1 MDLDC
6 LFLHPATHLKKPPH
20 PTGVDQ
26 LAYLVLPVG
35 TLALA
40 NYLEA
45 EGCGARIIHTG
56 VEKTCDPAF
65 TVPSLL
71 TKYDTPV
78 VGIDLHWYVHA
89 YDALRIA
96 QQVKQSSN
104 AFVVV
109 GGFTASFFAHEI
121 LTRFDCVDAVIQGD
135 AEVPLLDLV
144 KRRRVQDTLEGFDAI
159 PNLLYRQGTALK
171 QSRRRY
177 VADEALLNRL
187 DFANFRLLNHFE
199 QYLQLSLSV
208 TFGQANL
215 TRLAYP
221 CLGRGCSMNCVYC
234 GGGKD
239 AQHRLTGRDAPLF
252 LSHER
257 VLDQIAQFVDLKI
270 SSLYMGFDPDPTL
283 RGYHRKLFARIRQEH
298 FDLGC
303 QFESWDIS
311 DKAFLQDFRRTFNPL
326 YSSIIHSI
334 QSGNEAVR
342 NQNTGYHYTNEA
354 LFRWLTNAKEA
365 LIPVELAFAA
375 GLSGETVAHFE
386 DTIAMAQRIV
396 DRYPMVVDLY
406 CIPTNVEPCSPQFL
420 DPQQYGLRLKFTEFQ
435 DYYTFFKN
443 VSEGAPTPS
452 ILGYE
457 TTLLSEPQI
466 LALSKRFYDAL
477 RQQLAARSPVHEPT
491 GMP

>member
-1 MDLDC
+1 MGLDC
-6 LFLHPATHLKKPPH
+6 LFIHPATHLKKPPH

-40 NYLEA
+40 NFLDA
-45 EGCGARIIHTG
+45 EGYGARIIHTG
-56 VEKTCDPAF
+56 VEESCDRAF
-65 TVPSLL
+65 SVESLL
-71 TKYDTPV
+71 KKYDATV

-89 YDALRIA
+89 YDGIRLA
-96 QQVKQSSN
+96 QLVKQSSN

-135 AEVPLLDLV
+135 AEVPLLELV
-144 KRRRVQDTLEGFDAI
+144 KHRRKQASLEDLSEI
-159 PNLLYRQGTALK
+159 PNLLYRQGTAVK

-177 VADEALLNRL
+177 IADEALLNQL
-187 DFANFRLLNHFE
+187 DFARFTLLDHFE
-199 QYLQLSLSV
+199 KYLQLSLSV
-208 TFGQANL
+208 TLGQSNL

-239 AQHRLTGRDAPLF
+239 AQHLLTGRNTPLF
-252 LSHER
+252 LSPEK
-257 VLDQIAQFVDLKI
+257 VLEQLTRFAELKI
-270 SSLYMGFDPDPTL
+270 SSLYMGFDPDPAK
-283 RGYHRKLFARIRQEH
+283 RDYHHELFAKIRQEKI
-298 FDLGC
+298 DLGC

-311 DKAFLQDFRRTFNPL
+311 DQAFLQDFRRTFNPL

-334 QSGNEAVR
+334 QSGNEDVR
-342 NQNTGYHYTNEA
+342 NRNTGYHYSNEA
-354 LFRWLTNAKEA
+354 LYRWLNHAKDA
-365 LIPVELAFAA
+365 LIPIELAFAA
-375 GLSGETVAHFE
+375 GLSGETATHFN
-386 DTIAMAQRIV
+386 DTIAMAKKII
-396 DRYPMVVDLY
+396 DHYPMVLDMY

-420 DPQQYGLRLKFTEFQ
+420 NPQRYGLLLKFTDFLA
-435 DYYTFFKN
+435 YYTFFKN

-477 RQQLAARSPVHEPT
+477 RQQLAGRSPTQGAFPT
-491 GMP
+491 N